1 MFRQWVLRKSF
12 NLFKNFGVWDIPRTL
27 KLGYPIFATLWDIPK
42 WAMLGYPN
50 FGMKGPFCRGG
61 TFLKHEV
68 PLNDSLLITY
78 AKRYH
83 SYTNDNHSSTLR

>member
-1 MFRQWVLRKSF
+1 MLRQWVLRKSF

-68 PLNDSLLITY
+68 PLKD
-78 AKRYH
+78 
-83 SYTNDNHSSTLR
+83 